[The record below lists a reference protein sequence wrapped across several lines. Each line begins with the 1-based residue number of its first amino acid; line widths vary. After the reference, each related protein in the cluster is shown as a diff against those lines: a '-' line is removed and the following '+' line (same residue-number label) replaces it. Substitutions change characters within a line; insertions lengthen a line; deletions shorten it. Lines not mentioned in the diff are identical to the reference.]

1 MDAAGNFVT
10 AYEGGND
17 GSFYGIYARRN
28 GAPTL
33 YINDVSVTEGN
44 SGTNNAI
51 FTVTLSPA
59 STQTVSVAYST
70 ANFTATSPSD
80 FQPNSGT
87 LTFAPGA
94 TSMQIVVH
102 VNGDTQPEADESY
115 RVNLSNPTNAPIA
128 KSRGVGTILND
139 DPCPGPALT
148 ASISGTNCTL
158 RFQGASS
165 CTYRLEYKSSLDSG
179 ASWTN
184 LRTVSGIGGT
194 IAVTDTNATTQARF
208 YRAWT
213 Q

>member
-1 MDAAGNFVT
+1 
-10 AYEGGND
+10 
-17 GSFYGIYARRN
+17 
-28 GAPTL
+28 
-33 YINDVSVTEGN
+33 
-44 SGTNNAI
+44 
-51 FTVTLSPA
+51 
-59 STQTVSVAYST
+59 
-70 ANFTATSPSD
+70 
-80 FQPNSGT
+80 
-87 LTFAPGA
+87 
-94 TSMQIVVH
+94 MQIVVH
-102 VNGDTQPEADESY
+102 VNGDTQPEADESF

-139 DPCPGPALT
+139 DPCPGPALS

-165 CTYRLEYKSSLDSG
+165 CTYQLEYKNSLNSS